1 MKKLGVIVNPVAGMG
16 GRVGLKGSDGADVQ
30 RRARELGAV
39 PESPSRAVEALQS
52 LAEIKDR
59 IEVVTYPA
67 EMGEDEA
74 RECGFEPTVIG
85 SITSAETTSADT
97 QQAAREME
105 GMGVD
110 LLLFAGGDGTARD
123 IHSAVDQRV
132 TALGIPAGVKVHSAV
147 FAVTPRNAGA
157 VARMFLEER
166 LASVRDGEVMDI
178 DEDAFRDGVVAAR
191 LHGYLKVPE
200 DRRNVQ
206 RVKSGGEQ
214 VEEDVQGI
222 AAEVADSMENGRL
235 YVMGPGTTIGAI
247 MEHLGLQNTLLGVD
261 VVRDRALVAGD
272 VSEGELLELIG
283 DGGATIVVAVIGG
296 QGYILGR
303 GNQQLS
309 PAVVRRVGKDNITVV
324 ATREK
329 LTSLGGSPLLVD
341 TGDRALDESLS
352 GYWRVVTGYREFAMY
367 RAGE

>member
-1 MKKLGVIVNPVAGMG
+1 
-16 GRVGLKGSDGADVQ
+16 
-30 RRARELGAV
+30 
-39 PESPSRAVEALQS
+39 
-52 LAEIKDR
+52 
-59 IEVVTYPA
+59 
-67 EMGEDEA
+67 
-74 RECGFEPTVIG
+74 
-85 SITSAETTSADT
+85 
-97 QQAAREME
+97 
-105 GMGVD
+105 
-110 LLLFAGGDGTARD
+110 
-123 IHSAVDQRV
+123 
-132 TALGIPAGVKVHSAV
+132 
-147 FAVTPRNAGA
+147 
-157 VARMFLEER
+157 
-166 LASVRDGEVMDI
+166 MDI

-272 VSEGELLELIG
+272 VSEGELLGLIG

>member
-1 MKKLGVIVNPVAGMG
+1 MQGKQ
-16 GRVGLKGSDGADVQ
+16 GRDDDPGPRIRL
-30 RRARELGAV
+30 
-39 PESPSRAVEALQS
+39 AVEALRL

-74 RECGFEPTVIG
+74 RESGFEPTVVG
-85 SITSAETTSADT
+85 SITSGETTSDDT
-97 QQAAREME
+97 QQAARDME
-105 GMGVD
+105 EMGVD
-110 LLLFAGGDGTARD
+110 LLLFAGGNGTARD
-123 IHSAVDQRV
+123 VHSAVDQRV
-132 TALGIPAGVKVHSAV
+132 TALGIPAGVKIHSAV
-147 FAVTPRNAGA
+147 FAATPHNAGT

-166 LASVRDGEVMDI
+166 VAGIRDGEVMDI

-191 LHGYLKVPE
+191 LHGYLRVPE
-200 DRRNVQ
+200 ERRHVQ

-222 AAEVADSMENGRL
+222 AAEVSAGLEDGRL

-247 MEHLGLQNTLLGVD
+247 MEHLGLENTLLGVD

-283 DGGATIVVAVIGG
+283 DAEATIVVTIIGG

-309 PAVVRRVGKDNITVV
+309 PAVVRKVGRDNITVV

-329 LTSLGGSPLLVD
+329 LASLDGGPLLVD
-341 TGDRALDESLS
+341 TGDWALDDSLG
-352 GYWRVVTGYREFAMY
+352 GYWRVVTGHKEFAMY